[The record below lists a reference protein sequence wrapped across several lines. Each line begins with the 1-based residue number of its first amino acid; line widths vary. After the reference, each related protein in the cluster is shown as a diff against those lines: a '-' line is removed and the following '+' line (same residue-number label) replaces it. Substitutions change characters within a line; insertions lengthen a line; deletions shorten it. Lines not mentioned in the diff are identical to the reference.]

1 MRQILL
7 RHVVSG
13 AAIAVQLAF
22 ASPSYADTVQFQA
35 DLKGSAEVL
44 WKPEEAI
51 RRLII
56 PNGGNDR
63 RTKLPCRLT
72 VLAEGADG
80 SPILAISG

>member
-1 MRQILL
+1 VL
-7 RHVVSG
+7 RIVRYFFG
-13 AAIAVQLAF
+13 N
-22 ASPSYADTVQFQA
+22 
-35 DLKGSAEVL
+35 LKT
-44 WKPEEAI
+44 I

-63 RTKLPCRLT
+63 RTKLPYRMT